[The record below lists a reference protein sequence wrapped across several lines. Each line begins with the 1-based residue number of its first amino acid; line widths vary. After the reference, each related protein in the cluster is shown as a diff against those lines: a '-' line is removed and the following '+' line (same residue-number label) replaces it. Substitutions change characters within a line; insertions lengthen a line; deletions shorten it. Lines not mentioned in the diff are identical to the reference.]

1 MILYAFLFV
10 CFVNNITIISSI
22 ISVKIQ
28 DNRSRP
34 SCNEPSRSSSTTSGA
49 GNTQDPRK
57 KTSELKS
64 IVDVMLSLHNLP
76 AQMSSMFLT
85 FQRSEWKLY
94 IQIDIDPYVV
104 FDFFFLFIQE
114 LLQWWQSPWRHL
126 RNSWDADKCSYMTL
140 LFTVCGCGESVLYHS
155 LTLDKRRLVF
165 TLDYCV
171 LFV

>member
-1 MILYAFLFV
+1 MEVDEDSFVILYAFLFV

-85 FQRSEWKLY
+85 FSKVGMKA
-94 IQIDIDPYVV
+94 IHTDIDPYVV

-114 LLQWWQSPWRHL
+114 LLQ
-126 RNSWDADKCSYMTL
+126 
-140 LFTVCGCGESVLYHS
+140 
-155 LTLDKRRLVF
+155 
-165 TLDYCV
+165 
-171 LFV
+171 